1 MNEYRDLE
9 LSTQIV
15 IEEAIKRGVA
25 IEILDRSTNFIRL
38 SKDGHSEIIKQA
50 TMTGHDDLISYMI
63 MENKVVTKK
72 ILSEAG
78 FSVAEGGDFCSR
90 EKALETYSRFKD
102 IKTIVK
108 PKQTNY
114 GIGLSFLEAGFSK
127 EEFEEAI
134 DFAFASDTA
143 ILIENFYEGLE
154 YRFLVIDGKTIA
166 VCHRRPANVI
176 GNGKNTITELVA
188 EKNKDQRRGDGG
200 HTTPLHKIKLE
211 KTELNTLKT
220 QGLTPDSILEENKI
234 AWLRKNSNMST
245 GGDTIDVTDEIHPA
259 YKDIAERAAKLA
271 NAKIC
276 GVDIIVEDLTIEPT
290 NNNHIIVELNFNPVL
305 LIHNYPSEGKNRNVG
320 KYVLD
325 LLGF

>member
-15 IEEAIKRGVA
+15 IEEAKKRGVS
-25 IEILDRSTNFIRL
+25 IEILDRSANFIRL
-38 SKDGHSEIIKQA
+38 SKDGHSEIVKQA

-78 FSVAEGGDFCSR
+78 FSVAEGADFCSR
-90 EKALETYSRFKD
+90 DNAINAYSRFKN
-102 IKTIVK
+102 IKTIIK

-134 DFAFASDTA
+134 DFAFASDSS

-176 GNGKNTITELVA
+176 GNGKSTVTELVA
-188 EKNKDQRRGDGG
+188 EKNKDQRRGEGG
-200 HTTPLHKIKLE
+200 HTTPLHKLKLE

-220 QGLTPDSILEENKI
+220 QNLSPDSVPDDNQTV
-234 AWLRKNSNMST
+234 WLRKNSNMST
-245 GGDTIDVTDEIHPA
+245 GGDTIDVTDQIHPG
-259 YKDIAERAAKLA
+259 YKDIAERSSQFA

-276 GVDIIVEDLTIEPT
+276 GVDIIVENLETEPT
-290 NNNHIIVELNFNPVL
+290 TNNHIIVELNFNPVL